1 MMLAIF
7 LFFKIKQ
14 IVNVLLKK
22 IRNTEISYWSFIL
35 QRFRCLR
42 IELNY
47 KNEVKKKST
56 IL

>member
-1 MMLAIF
+1 MMLVIF

-35 QRFRCLR
+35 QRVRCLR